1 MPNEPLSLRAWID
14 SLSEAQTRDLLERF
28 ARAAHELRN
37 VELPQ
42 LADGGHTGKAI
53 PEAHLPIQGVPPP
66 VGKTAQVLRAM
77 GQHDRLRVWTAREL
91 HDALVHY
98 GWMRDSERTYAS
110 LLATLSRMVK
120 EGMIHRPERG
130 LYSIAPPE
138 DIAAAQAARSASFA
152 SDG

>member
-1 MPNEPLSLRAWID
+1 
-14 SLSEAQTRDLLERF
+14 
-28 ARAAHELRN
+28 
-37 VELPQ
+37 
-42 LADGGHTGKAI
+42 
-53 PEAHLPIQGVPPP
+53 
-66 VGKTAQVLRAM
+66 M

-138 DIAAAQAARSASFA
+138 DIAAAQAAHIAA
-152 SDG
+152 QAEQGE